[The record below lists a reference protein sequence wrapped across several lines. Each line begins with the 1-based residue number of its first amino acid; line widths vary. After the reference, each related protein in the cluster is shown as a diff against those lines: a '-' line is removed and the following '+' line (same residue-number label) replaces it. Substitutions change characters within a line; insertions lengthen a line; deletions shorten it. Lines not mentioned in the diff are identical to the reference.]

1 MSARDPIPHLPS
13 APPLALSLSTLP
25 TARDLLSTQDFRLR
39 LRKTLL
45 DRPNLTLATVARAL
59 GVTRQYV
66 GALVGR
72 LDRPTCARHD
82 KPGPKRDQALSHIK
96 ELTARVARGESAEA
110 AARAL
115 GISLPAAAKL
125 GFRTKAIRP
134 SHGTWDRAKQGC
146 GCWRCRRAAGIALPR
161 GPKSGVATRA
171 EVEDWLAWADPYD
184 GTQLTQATIGRLAG
198 THQGAVSRIARSAE

>member
-39 LRKTLL
+39 LRRTLL
-45 DRPNLTLATVARAL
+45 DRPNLTLATVAQAL

-125 GFRTKAIRP
+125 GFRARGIKPA
-134 SHGTWDRAKQGC
+134 HGGGRKDC
-146 GCWRCRRAAGIALPR
+146 FCWRCKKAQGLATPR
-161 GPKSGVATRA
+161 GPKSGAATRA
-171 EVEDWLAWADPYD
+171 KVEDWLAWADPYD